1 MQVEE
6 EQGIGVYEDDRTG
19 LNVEDEEEEFCD
31 LLQWS
36 HESSLPVSMTIVT
49 FCGGVPTVSETVRL
63 TLCRKGSLSG
73 DLRTDPGGITWVLRG
88 RIRAGFSEEQ
98 SSEY

>member
-1 MQVEE
+1 M
-6 EQGIGVYEDDRTG
+6 
-19 LNVEDEEEEFCD
+19 NVEDEEEEFCD

-49 FCGGVPTVSETVRL
+49 FCGGVPTVRETVRL

-73 DLRTDPGGITWVLRG
+73 DRGTDSGGITWVLRG
-88 RIRAGFSEEQ
+88 KIRAGFNEKQ
-98 SSEY
+98 SNGF